1 MARRAH
7 TQGIP
12 GVIWRLDEPSGS
24 LIESVS
30 PSWGVSFYP
39 PFATSW
45 HFKFNG
51 NVDNSAPYD
60 GGTIDVFGAP
70 TYVAGK
76 VGSQA
81 ISLNGTSDYL
91 ETAASWYALYANKA
105 FSFAAWVNPGSGNA
119 PITGLGRTIFHVG
132 ETGGNV
138 GVALHYDSTNSRFEL
153 SYGASTHQTAGSY
166 PHTNWYHVV
175 VTYDG
180 ATITLYIDN
189 VSVFSTPVSLN
200 KALAP
205 LTIGRDHFIPNQ
217 ARYYHGLIDDC
228 RLYHYGTLTAAHVA
242 ELWNSGNGTEAEL
255 ADDGAPTPT
264 AVVGEVF
271 NYARTFT
278 RSQKRYAE
286 TFQPVLHT
294 FVPVQA
300 ITCWVRLASLPS
312 AGAEYP
318 IFSRW
323 NTGSTSG
330 FVFSIL
336 ESGGDIILRLKTG
349 DGVSTSNLDY
359 VATGFNTSDWF
370 LLGAYAFEGTR
381 SLYINGVL
389 VAQDTG
395 EDIVDDRTGS
405 VSTLGGIFDAGGG
418 GRIDHYF
425 DGMIAD
431 VCFSGISAVNNVASI
446 WNSRYDLTLGL
457 RPQADSIACYNFES
471 PDPTVDE
478 VGSHPMTITEYP
490 GSWFPDHGVVS
501 LGTIFRI
508 TPGVSLFTIPH
519 HADFNGG
526 EDPICIEVFFAASGT
541 LGGGTILQKY
551 DGTSA
556 PFILYIDTDYIVAR
570 VQDSFG
576 EFAETTSLTTLPNW
590 DPVAPTVRQSN
601 LMYAAITWSPKT
613 KTVGLSFNGN
623 YTEASNSAMD
633 LTAIGNISDVVGAL
647 GYNGSGEIRMSN
659 LRFNRGVKKG
669 HELQSTADGRRFNV

>member
-1 MARRAH
+1 
-7 TQGIP
+7 
-12 GVIWRLDEPSGS
+12 
-24 LIESVS
+24 VS
-30 PSWGVSFYP
+30 PSWGTDFYP
-39 PFATSW
+39 PYATSW
-45 HFKFNG
+45 HFQFNG
-51 NVDNSAPYD
+51 NTDNSAPYE
-60 GGTIDVFGAP
+60 GGTISTFGAP

-81 ISLNGTSDYL
+81 ISLNGTTDYL
-91 ETAASWYALYANKA
+91 ETASSWYALFSNKA
-105 FSFAAWVNPGSGNA
+105 FSCAAWVNPGSGNA

-132 ETGGNV
+132 ETGGSV

-153 SYGASTHQTAGSY
+153 TYGAVTHQTAGSY

-189 VSVFSTPVSLN
+189 VSVFSTAVTLD
-200 KALAP
+200 KAIAP

-217 ARYYHGLIDDC
+217 ARYYHGLIDDF
-228 RLYHYGTLTAAHVA
+228 RLYHNGTLTAAHVA
-242 ELWNSGNGTEAEL
+242 ELWNTGSGTEAEL
-255 ADDGAPTPT
+255 ADYGGPT
-264 AVVGEVF
+264 ATAVSDLVAPF
-271 NYARTFT
+271 SYARTFV
-278 RSQKRYAE
+278 RSQKRYSE

-300 ITCWVRLASLPS
+300 ITCWVKLASLPS

-323 NTGSTSG
+323 SNSSISG

-349 DGVSTSNLDY
+349 DSVSTSNLDY
-359 VATGFNTSDWF
+359 VSTGFNTSDWF

-389 VAQDTG
+389 VAQDAG
-395 EDIVDDRTGS
+395 EDIVDDRTRS
-405 VSTLGGIFDAGGG
+405 VSTLGGIFDGGGGG

-431 VCFSGISAVNNVASI
+431 LCFSGISAINNIASI
-446 WNSRYDLTLGL
+446 WSSKYDLTLGL
-457 RPQADSIACYNFES
+457 RPEADTIACYNFES
-471 PDPTVDE
+471 PDPDVDE
-478 VGSHPMTITEYP
+478 TGSHPATTGTWYP
-490 GSWFPDHGVVS
+490 DRGTVS
-501 LGTIFRI
+501 LGT
-508 TPGVSLFTIPH
+508 VASCTIPH
-519 HADFNGG
+519 HVDFNGG
-526 EDPICIEVFFAASGT
+526 EDPFCIEIFFSIGGT
-541 LGGGTILQKY
+541 WSTQGTILQKY

-556 PFILYIDTDYIVAR
+556 PFILYVDATDHVVAR
-570 VQDSFG
+570 VQDSLG
-576 EFAETTSLTTLPNW
+576 EFVEAASSEALPTW

-601 LMYAAITWSPKT
+601 LMYAAMVWLPKT
-613 KTVGLSFNGN
+613 KTVGLSFNGVYSEN
-623 YTEASNSAMD
+623 SNPDID
-633 LTAIGNISDVVGAL
+633 LTALGNTADVGCGTG
-647 GYNGSGEIRMSN
+647 GYGGPTSNFLVSN